1 MVCLLLRNKTVP
13 KLNNLKGNHFICLQ
27 FWKLTGAQIGSSP
40 AFAWQHFYGC
50 AKLRLECLTQNI
62 HLYWRLSISQ
72 SQLEHWHTWALVQIS
87 LSVFLP
93 SCLFTFLSLSP
104 CPLQKSRHTSFMVAS
119 KKQMLTGLLKD
130 EAWNWHRISFTLLLC
145 TCDCI
150 ASHRPSPDSRGEDHT
165 RPRVVG
171 SVNSWYIGGHY
182 CNRLPNHI
190 IYVLF
195 LKVLK

>member
-1 MVCLLLRNKTVP
+1 MSDIEHSLILETQYQLVSVGTLAYLGFGA
-13 KLNNLKGNHFICLQ
+13 NL
-27 FWKLTGAQIGSSP
+27 
-40 AFAWQHFYGC
+40 
-50 AKLRLECLTQNI
+50 
-62 HLYWRLSISQ
+62 
-72 SQLEHWHTWALVQIS
+72 S
-87 LSVFLP
+87 LSVFLS

-119 KKQMLTGLLKD
+119 KKLMLTGLLKD

-190 IYVLF
+190 IYVFF